1 MFRFNIQEEKCQDLF
16 VPFEYLDVGD
26 TFMYY
31 AAYQDAGLD
40 PYVHLVFIKSSLNSA
55 ICMNGGMAQRGYTHC
70 IAPDTNVVEVD
81 LEVTNIT
88 LKKEK

>member
-1 MFRFNIQEEKCQDLF
+1 MFRFNIQEEKCQDL
-16 VPFEYLDVGD
+16 PIAFEDLGIGD

-31 AAYQDAGLD
+31 AAYEDAGLD
-40 PYVHLVFIKSSLNSA
+40 TYRNLVFIKSSPNSA
-55 ICMNGGMAQRGYTHC
+55 ICISGSLSQRGYTHC
-70 IAPDTNVVEVD
+70 IPPDTNMVEVD

>member
-1 MFRFNIQEEKCQDLF
+1 MFRFNIQEEKYKDLP
-16 VPFEYLDVGD
+16 VPFEDLDVGD

-31 AAYQDAGLD
+31 AAYEDAGLD
-40 PYVHLVFIKSSLNSA
+40 TYINLVFIKSSPNSA
-55 ICMNGGMAQRGYTHC
+55 ICISGSQRGYTHC
-70 IAPDTNVVEVD
+70 IPPDTNMVEVD